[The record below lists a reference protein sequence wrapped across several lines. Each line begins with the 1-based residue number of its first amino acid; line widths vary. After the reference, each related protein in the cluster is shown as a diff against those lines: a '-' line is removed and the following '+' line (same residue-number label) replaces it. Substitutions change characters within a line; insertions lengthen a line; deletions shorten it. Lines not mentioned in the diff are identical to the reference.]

1 LSAGFRKGRE
11 RRVHKGPIMEL
22 VVGEFFAPDGHPMQR
37 DIVHHPGAVAVVP
50 IVGDEAVLVRQYRPA
65 LDAELLEIP
74 AGIRDVD
81 GESLEATAARELAEE
96 IGMRAATLEHLC
108 AFHNAPGFSDELI
121 HLFVGTGLTEVPR
134 DAQGHEEEHM
144 TIERVRLDD
153 VPALVASGELTD
165 AKSIIGLLLVLQ
177 RRATRPSSGHAAS
190 AGG

>member
-1 LSAGFRKGRE
+1 
-11 RRVHKGPIMEL
+11 MDL
-22 VVGEFFAPDGHPMQR
+22 VVGEFFAPDGRRMER

-81 GESLEATAARELAEE
+81 GEPLETTAARELAEE
-96 IGMRAATLEHLC
+96 IGMRADRLDYLC
-108 AFHNAPGFSDELI
+108 AFYNAPGFSDERI
-121 HLFVGTGLTEVPR
+121 HLFVGTGLTEVGR

-153 VPALVASGELTD
+153 VPRLVASGELTD
-165 AKSIIGLLLVLQ
+165 AKSIIGLLLVLG
-177 RRATRPSSGHAAS
+177 RRSGHVAPGA
-190 AGG
+190 